1 MIEYAY
7 TARKNYRPRRIAKI
21 ESVNSVK
28 KKKDYFKII
37 FKLIYEELKDEY
49 KSLFWFL
56 PPLYDKKFPQV
67 ALQNVFINGNLQ
79 SYPVMRLCCV

>member
-28 KKKDYFKII
+28 KKKKDYFKII
-37 FKLIYEELKDEY
+37 FKLIYLA
-49 KSLFWFL
+49 
-56 PPLYDKKFPQV
+56 KKR
-67 ALQNVFINGNLQ
+67 I
-79 SYPVMRLCCV
+79 

>member
-28 KKKDYFKII
+28 KKDYFKSNIQI
-37 FKLIYEELKDEY
+37 H
-49 KSLFWFL
+49 L
-56 PPLYDKKFPQV
+56 PRTKRR
-67 ALQNVFINGNLQ
+67 I
-79 SYPVMRLCCV
+79 